1 MGDKKVRDSCL
12 KGSTI
17 ESKSE
22 SSGLQFVGHVLTKI
36 TPDRAALD
44 KFSQQLDREKRAKE
58 LEFRQEKQKL
68 LLRLRK
74 LEAKKKEWNDRGTCD
89 NTRQKTLNLKITAA
103 TSPNRCRSYSAPDTS
118 SLGLLGLKLR
128 LCDQRCDANGW
139 QDSADAHLST
149 RETLGS
155 DTNACNHAA
164 LDKASE
170 TFKNDRCGE
179 INDGVN
185 KGYTE
190 HTTNSDIT
198 EMKFKRPRALS
209 DHFSTLVLPPIHQSC
224 MAKPLQREKVS
235 ERQRAI
241 DGKVSGCGGTETYQT
256 AVAAKFDDL
265 KDRRYIRKVK
275 FQSSRQ

>member
-22 SSGLQFVGHVLTKI
+22 SSGLQFVGHVLTKS

-44 KFSQQLDREKRAKE
+44 KFSQQLDRQKKSKE

-74 LEAKKKEWNDRGTCD
+74 LEAKKKEWNDRGTFD
-89 NTRQKTLNLKITAA
+89 NTRQKPLNLQITPA

-139 QDSADAHLST
+139 KESADAHLFT

-155 DTNACNHAA
+155 DTNPRSHAP
-164 LDKASE
+164 LDEVSE
-170 TFKNDRCGE
+170 TFKNARCGE

-185 KGYTE
+185 KVYIE

-198 EMKFKRPRALS
+198 EKEFKRPGALS
-209 DHFSTLVLPPIHQSC
+209 VLLPTLVLPPIHQRC
-224 MAKPLQREKVS
+224 MAKPLQRGKVH

-241 DGKVSGCGGTETYQT
+241 DGKVSGYEETGTYRT
-256 AVAAKFDDL
+256 AVAANFDDL

-275 FQSSRQ
+275 FQSARQ